1 MLTGALGW
9 AVAFMP
15 VSPSSAL
22 RIPDAGPDDS
32 HSPPYLHQP
41 LHDGGR
47 DTLALQRILGH
58 SSITMTMRYAHLSP
72 EHLASAMSLS
82 PLSQVKHFASQVHQ

>member
-1 MLTGALGW
+1 MLIGALGW

-47 DTLALQRILGH
+47 GH
-58 SSITMTMRYAHLSP
+58 PGPTADPRSLLDDDDDDDDDDDAVCAPIAG
-72 EHLASAMSLS
+72 AS
-82 PLSQVKHFASQVHQ
+82 